1 MEIVIILGFLAV
13 ALLSLFGLSYVV
25 FKWRLYRLEK
35 KLVSAPYLSIEH
47 PDRFSILFN
56 PSQRKNDIEMY
67 WFEVKRV
74 ELTGK
79 DTRLILHLMDN
90 KLKELVKKD
99 YKCWD
104 DLIKAVP
111 DSIEAND
118 AFIEYR
124 IRNFTNM
131 ACCQVCGKIAVKNG
145 TCWHC
150 GCSTFNHEFVK
161 HSDSNVGPGVQI
173 ITGEKEYY
181 TEKQLFWF
189 DVEENG
195 EVDFYATSIL
205 YENCSNWTPLVTE
218 DEVREYWADTD
229 EEVTTEQPESV
240 GILARIKNTFFP

>member
-1 MEIVIILGFLAV
+1 MEIVIILGSLAV
-13 ALLSLFGLSYVV
+13 ALLVIFGLSHGM
-25 FKWRLYRLEK
+25 FKWRMYQFQKQLERT
-35 KLVSAPYLSIEH
+35 PYLSIEH

-56 PSQRKNDIEMY
+56 ASQQKNDIVIY
-67 WFEVKRV
+67 WNDVKRV
-74 ELTGK
+74 ELSSK
-79 DTRLILHLMDN
+79 DTTLLLHMMND
-90 KLKELVKKD
+90 KPKEFAKKD
-99 YKCWD
+99 YNCWD

-111 DSIEAND
+111 ESIEAND

-124 IRNFTNM
+124 VRNFTNM

-150 GCSTFNHEFVK
+150 RCSTFNHEFVK
-161 HSDSNVGPGVQI
+161 HSDNKLIPGGQLM
-173 ITGEKEYY
+173 TGEKEYY

-229 EEVTTEQPESV
+229 EEVTTEQPESD
-240 GILARIKNTFFP
+240 GILVRIKNTFFS